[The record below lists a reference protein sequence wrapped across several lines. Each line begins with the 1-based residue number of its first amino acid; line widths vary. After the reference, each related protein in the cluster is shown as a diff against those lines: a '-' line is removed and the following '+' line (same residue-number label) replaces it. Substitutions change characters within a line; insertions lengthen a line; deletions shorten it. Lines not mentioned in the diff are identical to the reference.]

1 MATWWEA
8 DSLEKTLMLGKVEG
22 RRRGQQRM
30 KWLDGITNSMD
41 MSLSKLH
48 MLLMDR
54 EAWCA
59 TIRGVTKIWTWL
71 SNWTELSWTE
81 RSEICMYYLSNLIES
96 LESLCILL
104 VSYAYCKKLSQ
115 TWWLKTI
122 EMYYLTVL
130 QARSFNYVSLGWNQS
145 VDSTVHCPEALKE
158 NLPCFF

>member
-1 MATWWEA
+1 MWRA
-8 DSLEKTLMLGKVEG
+8 DSFEKTLMPGKIEG
-22 RRRGQQRM
+22 RRRRGWQRM

-130 QARSFNYVSLGWNQS
+130 QAWSFNYVSLGWNQS
-145 VDSTVHCPEALKE
+145 VGVSASTG
-158 NLPCFF
+158 LPWTFRTDFL

>member
-1 MATWWEA
+1 MWRA
-8 DSLEKTLMLGKVEG
+8 DSFEKTLMPGKIEG
-22 RRRGQQRM
+22 RRRRGWQRM